1 MMRVPVPKQLLRP
14 HCETQPGGATARVTL
29 SIDLEKITD
38 NTRRVVDALGG
49 LHVVGVTK
57 VTGGTPEVGRA
68 AGIAAPIWL

>member
-1 MMRVPVPKQLLRP
+1 M
-14 HCETQPGGATARVTL
+14 TARVTL